1 MNPWLLL
8 MLDSLATYRLTRLAV
23 KDSLPLLA
31 GPRQW
36 VERRTLGT
44 RLESLGDLVT
54 CHWCA
59 SGWIAMAVV
68 GYHRRQLRAA
78 QVDPVTFWLATW
90 AVGAML
96 AHLEPEK

>member
-1 MNPWLLL
+1 MHPGLLL
-8 MLDSLATYRLTRLAV
+8 LFDGLATYRLTRLAV

-59 SGWIAMAVV
+59 SAYVAGALAI
-68 GYHRRQLRAA
+68 RRRRELRTLG
-78 QVDPVTFWLATW
+78 VDPVAYWLAIW
-90 AVGAML
+90 ALGALL

>member
-1 MNPWLLL
+1 MHPGLLL
-8 MLDSLATYRLTRLAV
+8 LLLSLATFRLTRLAV
-23 KDSLPLLA
+23 KDSLPLVA

-59 SGWIAMAVV
+59 SAYVSAVLV
-68 GYHRRQLRAA
+68 AG
-78 QVDPVTFWLATW
+78 VDWLSDTSVPLPPVFWLATW